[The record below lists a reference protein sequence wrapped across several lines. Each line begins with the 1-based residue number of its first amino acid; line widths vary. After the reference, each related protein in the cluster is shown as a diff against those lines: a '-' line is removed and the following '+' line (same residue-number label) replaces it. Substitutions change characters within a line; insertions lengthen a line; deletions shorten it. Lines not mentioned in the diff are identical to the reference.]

1 MHDFSSL
8 INKHQ
13 PVLEEAL
20 RSNAERNQLLSWPKS
35 LRINILKD
43 EDARNAGQAA
53 FEAHINSEFS
63 ALNIEGA
70 TDFFGA
76 EESPYGFSLEVSYP
90 LQDIDTVVHAA
101 RDAIKEWRSLSVS
114 ARAAV
119 LMECLERAADKAAE
133 IGFATMHT
141 TGQGLIMA
149 FQASGGDAF
158 DRALEAVAMGYR
170 ELSAFVPNNV
180 WTKQVGRD
188 EFVTVH
194 KSFHAVPR
202 GVNLVVGCSTFPI
215 WNSTPGMF
223 AGLITG
229 NTVVVKPHPGAILP
243 IAIFVASMRAT
254 LADLGLNHNIVQLF
268 VDTAGDPQTMDLA
281 MHPDVKLIDYTGSS
295 AFGDELEKVGR
306 ENNKAVFTEK
316 SGVNSVIIESADDLD
331 AVLDNLAFSMVLY
344 SGQMCTAPQTI
355 FINGSGV
362 TVGDETVPYGEVVDR
377 LTEKV
382 MDLSRHPK
390 IGAATLGALQN
401 EATEDRV
408 AAAADMDEG
417 RLLLESERL
426 GQPGFPQAR
435 TVTPTVIELKAEQSD
450 VYGREWFGPV
460 YFVVP
465 TKNFE
470 HSLELMS
477 NLVKRV
483 GALTTSVYSTD
494 AAQRALAE
502 DRIVFEA
509 GAPLAFNFVGKLW
522 VNQSAAFSDF
532 HGAGANPAGSATFS
546 DVSFIANRYHMVGVR
561 DMTPRA

>member
-20 RSNAERNQLLSWPKS
+20 RSNAERNQLVSWPKS

-53 FEAHINSEFS
+53 FEAHINSEFG

-70 TDFFGA
+70 TEFFGA

-90 LQDIDTVVHAA
+90 LQDIDAVVHAG
-101 RDAIKEWRSLSVS
+101 RDAIKEWRSLSVA

-119 LMECLERAADKAAE
+119 LMECLERAAEKAAE

-170 ELSAFVPNNV
+170 ELSAFVPNNT
-180 WTKQVGRD
+180 WTKQVGRE

-229 NTVVVKPHPGAILP
+229 NTVVVKPHPKAILP

-268 VDTAGDPQTMDLA
+268 VDTTGAPKTMDLA
-281 MHPDVKLIDYTGSS
+281 MHPNVKLIDYTGSS
-295 AFGDELEKVGR
+295 AFGDELEKIGR
-306 ENNKAVFTEK
+306 EHNKSVFSEK
-316 SGVNSVIIESADDLD
+316 SGVNSAIIESADDLD
-331 AVLDNLAFSMVLY
+331 AILDNMAFSMVLY

-355 FINGSGV
+355 FINGKGV

-382 MDLSRHPK
+382 MNLSRHPK

-417 RLLLESERL
+417 RLLLESERV

-435 TVTPTVIELKAEQSD
+435 TVTPTIIELKADQPD
-450 VYGREWFGPV
+450 VYGREWFGPI

-465 TKNFE
+465 TDGFE
-470 HSLELMS
+470 HSLNLMS
-477 NLVKRV
+477 DLVKRV
-483 GALTTSVYSTD
+483 GALTTSVYSMD
-494 AAQRALAE
+494 ADQRALAE
-502 DRIVFEA
+502 ERIVFEA

-546 DVSFIANRYHMVGVR
+546 DVSFISNRYNMVGVR